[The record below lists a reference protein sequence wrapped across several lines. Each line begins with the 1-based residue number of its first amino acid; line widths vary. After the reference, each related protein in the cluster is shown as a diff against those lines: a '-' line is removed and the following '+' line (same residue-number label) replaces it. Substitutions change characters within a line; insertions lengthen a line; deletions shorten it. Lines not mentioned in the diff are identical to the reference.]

1 MAFNVKLDRLDV
13 AKRVLPPG
21 GVQRFAEAELSN
33 TRARLGQAVAAGRG
47 ADGQKI
53 KNSYSKRYKRIRRE
67 AGLPTAPVNLNFTG
81 QMMLSRQVNRTQNG
95 ARLSFSGLN
104 SRSRRGGGRTR
115 RNAEIARGLAQR
127 GFKGF
132 HEFGRADSQRIQRAW
147 SRLLSG
153 QLSSIFKVTRS

>member
-1 MAFNVKLDRLDV
+1 MAFNAKLDRLDV

-47 ADGQKI
+47 ADGQRI
-53 KNSYSKRYKRIRRE
+53 KNSYSKSYQRTRRE
-67 AGLPTAPVNLNFTG
+67 AGLPTSPVNLNFTG
-81 QMMLSRQVNRTQNG
+81 QMMLSRQVSRTRNG
-95 ARLSFSGLN
+95 ARLSFSGIN
-104 SRSRRGGGRTR
+104 SRSRRSQGRTA
-115 RNAEIARGLAQR
+115 RNAEIARHLDQR

-132 HEFGRADSQRIQRAW
+132 HEFGRADLRRIERAW